1 MSTGLASLKAQMDQ
15 RMKVFHGQNKKK
27 NGSDDSDDDDN
38 DDDSQDSDS
47 D

>member
-15 RMKVFHGQNKKK
+15 RMKVFHGKSTKKK
-27 NGSDDSDDDDN
+27 NSDSEDDDDSDE
-38 DDDSQDSDS
+38 DSDEDS